1 MKIIVRKSD
10 GVAIYAVN
18 AVLQV
23 MGDCIVCD
31 SIIIGDLGGASADV
45 FDADVPG
52 GFVGGKFRY
61 VDGVWSESPDY
72 VAAAVPEPPPVAPA
86 T

>member
-10 GVAIYAVN
+10 GVVVYAVN
-18 AVLQV
+18 AVLEL
-23 MGDCIVCD
+23 MDESIVCD
-31 SIIIGDLGGASADV
+31 SIIIGDLGGADADV

-61 VDGVWSESPDY
+61 VDGVWSENADY
-72 VAAAVPEPPPVAPA
+72 ATAAVPEPLPVAPA